1 MRRFASKEDRDAAFK
16 TVVKYNAVKRIVNA
30 YFAGSGLKYS
40 PDSTRIY
47 LPRTDTLPVDPES
60 GTARSTVA
68 CQLRNEVIGIDNSNG
83 DHVYIPVQFIVVWT
97 PNVPIEL
104 YLLTDEDVRNILNTY
119 YPRAKLPVIGKTP
132 VVKASK
138 RVQTQPLTVN
148 QLITD
153 IFVPDLD
160 ASVKRV
166 LDSATAN
173 SIDKGELRIA
183 MTVALRRVLKK
194 LSSESLST
202 YANLPDLL
210 TRIVN
215 LL

>member
-1 MRRFASKEDRDAAFK
+1 MVGMRRFASKEDRDAAFK
-16 TVVKYNAVKRIVNA
+16 TVVKYDAVKRIVNA

-68 CQLRNEVIGIDNSNG
+68 CQLRNEVIGIDKSNG
-83 DHVYIPVQFIVVWT
+83 DYVYIPVHLIVVWT
-97 PNVPIEL
+97 PNVPVER
-104 YLLTDEDVRNILNTY
+104 YLLTKEDVHNILNTY
-119 YPRAKLPVIGKTP
+119 YPRAKLPV
-132 VVKASK
+132 
-138 RVQTQPLTVN
+138 VQTQPLTVD

-153 IFVPDLD
+153 IFVPALD
-160 ASVKRV
+160 ASVTRV
-166 LDSATAN
+166 LDSATVN
-173 SIDKGELRIA
+173 SIDKGALRTA

-194 LSSESLST
+194 LSGESLST

>member
-1 MRRFASKEDRDAAFK
+1 MRRFTSREERDEAFK
-16 TVVKYNAVKRIVNA
+16 TVVKYDAVKRIVNA

-68 CQLRNEVIGIDNSNG
+68 CQLRNEVKGIDSNG
-83 DHVYIPVQFIVVWT
+83 DHVYIPVHFIVVWT
-97 PNVPIEL
+97 PNVPVEL
-104 YLLTDEDVRNILNTY
+104 YLLTEEDVRNILKTY
-119 YPRAKLPVIGKTP
+119 YPRVKLPVIGKT
-132 VVKASK
+132 VD
-138 RVQTQPLTVN
+138 
-148 QLITD
+148 QLITN
-153 IFVPDLD
+153 IFVPALD
-160 ASVKRV
+160 ASVTRV

-173 SIDKGELRIA
+173 SIDKGALRIA
-183 MTVALRRVLKK
+183 MTVELRRVLKK

>member
-16 TVVKYNAVKRIVNA
+16 TVVKYDAVKRIVNA

-68 CQLRNEVIGIDNSNG
+68 CQLRNEVIGIDKSNG
-83 DHVYIPVQFIVVWT
+83 DYVYIPVHLIVVWT
-97 PNVPIEL
+97 PNVPVER
-104 YLLTDEDVRNILNTY
+104 YLLTKEDVHNILNTY
-119 YPRAKLPVIGKTP
+119 YPRAKLPV
-132 VVKASK
+132 
-138 RVQTQPLTVN
+138 VQTQPLTVD

-153 IFVPDLD
+153 IFVPALD
-160 ASVKRV
+160 ASVTRV
-166 LDSATAN
+166 LDSATVN
-173 SIDKGELRIA
+173 SIDKGALRTA

-194 LSSESLST
+194 LSGESLST